1 MTMLDFARGPGL
13 QAAWLILV
21 AGTVWRVVGILLL
34 RQQADLAAP
43 RTGFTG
49 QLGGGLAMIFT
60 RFVPRRTFWPRI
72 AVSVALSTAFHI
84 GLVIIVLAGGPHIRV
99 IHQFTG
105 LTWPGLPKG
114 VIVLVSGL
122 TLATMIVLLLRR
134 IFHPVMRLLST
145 ADDYISWLTVFLP
158 VLSGVLLSGETI
170 ASYETLLALHILSVE
185 LMMAWFPFG
194 KLLHAK
200 LVFYSRAAM
209 GINFAR
215 KGAAT

>member
-72 AVSVALSTAFHI
+72 AVSVALS
-84 GLVIIVLAGGPHIRV
+84 
-99 IHQFTG
+99 
-105 LTWPGLPKG
+105 
-114 VIVLVSGL
+114 
-122 TLATMIVLLLRR
+122 
-134 IFHPVMRLLST
+134 
-145 ADDYISWLTVFLP
+145 ISSP
-158 VLSGVLLSGETI
+158 
-170 ASYETLLALHILSVE
+170 A
-185 LMMAWFPFG
+185 
-194 KLLHAK
+194 
-200 LVFYSRAAM
+200 
-209 GINFAR
+209 
-215 KGAAT
+215 

>member
-1 MTMLDFARGPGL
+1 MTLLDFARGPGL
-13 QAAWLILV
+13 QAAWLIMLV
-21 AGTVWRVVGILLL
+21 GTAWRIVGILLL
-34 RQQADLAAP
+34 RQRAHLATP
-43 RTGFTG
+43 RTGFGG
-49 QLGGGLAMIFT
+49 QLRGGLAMIFT

-72 AVSVALSTAFHI
+72 RVSVVLSTVFHLE
-84 GLVIIVLAGGPHIRV
+84 LVIIVLGGGPHIQV

-105 LTWPGLPKG
+105 LSWPGLPKG

-122 TLATMIVLLLRR
+122 TLGSMTGLLFRR

-145 ADDYISWLTVFLP
+145 ADDYISWVTVFLP

-170 ASYETLLALHILSVE
+170 AGYETLLALHILSVE

-200 LVFYSRAAM
+200 LVFFSRAAM